1 MFHSQYRVVEILLDA
16 ARPRPEQIE
25 AGLNL
30 LSSEGWRVVSLEVA
44 PRLALQGSRVRVMLE
59 QVEDEA
65 ELEPVA

>member
-1 MFHSQYRVVEILLDA
+1 MSYSQYRVVEILLDA
-16 ARPRPEQIE
+16 AKPLPPQIE

-30 LSSEGWRVVSLEVA
+30 LSSEGWRVVSLEVV
-44 PRLALQGSRVRVMLE
+44 PRLVTQASRVRVMLE